1 MTIAAIHRYPV
12 KSMQGEALQ
21 RATLDERGVV
31 GDRAYALLDVETGI
45 VASAK
50 VPKRWD
56 QLLRFSAA
64 FTAEPTAGEP
74 APPVVIT
81 FPDGSTRRSDD
92 PDINKALS
100 SVLGRD
106 VTLITTPPEGAGF
119 EEIWPEIDDLAPQH
133 IIDATTARQE
143 DTGEAISR
151 FDVAAFAP
159 PGRFYDLAALHVI
172 TTSTLA
178 RLGELAPD
186 SRFDPRRYRPN
197 VVLDE
202 TEPGFVENDWVGRE
216 MSFGDAVR
224 VSYTFQT
231 MRCVMTTL
239 AQEDLPEDRD
249 TLRTVAKH
257 NRVDIE
263 KPEVAGRWAC
273 AGVYAD
279 VTAGGELA
287 VGDRHS

>member
-1 MTIAAIHRYPV
+1 MTIAALHRYPV
-12 KSMQGEALQ
+12 KSMQGEALE
-21 RATLDERGVV
+21 RATLDERGVL
-31 GDRAYALLDVETGI
+31 GDRAYALLDAATGI

-50 VPKRWD
+50 VPKRWE

-64 FTAEPTAGEP
+64 FTAEPVAGEP

-92 PDINKALS
+92 EDVDQALS
-100 SVLGRD
+100 AVLGRD
-106 VTLITTPPEGAGF
+106 VSLVTTPPDGAGF

-133 IIDATTARQE
+133 VIDATTARQE

-172 TTSTLA
+172 TSSTLA
-178 RLGELAPD
+178 RLGELAPG
-186 SRFDPRRYRPN
+186 SRFDARRYRPN
-197 VVLDE
+197 VVLAD
-202 TEPGFVENDWVGRE
+202 TDPGFVENDWVGRE
-216 MSFGDAVR
+216 MSLGDAVR

-263 KPEVAGRWAC
+263 KKEVAGRWAC

-287 VGDRHS
+287 VGDPHS

>member
-1 MTIAAIHRYPV
+1 MTIAALYRYPV

-50 VPKRWD
+50 VPKRWEA
-56 QLLRFSAA
+56 LLRFSAA
-64 FTAEPTAGEP
+64 FAGEPVAGEP

-92 PDINKALS
+92 PDINQALS
-100 SVLGRD
+100 AVLGRD
-106 VTLITTPPEGAGF
+106 VSLITTPPEGAGF

-172 TTSTLA
+172 TSSTLS

-186 SRFDPRRYRPN
+186 SRFDARRYRPN
-197 VVLDE
+197 VVLSD
-202 TEPGFVENDWVGRE
+202 TEPGFAENDWVGRE
-216 MSFGDAVR
+216 MSFGDDVR

-263 KPEVAGRWAC
+263 KKEVAGRWAC

-279 VTAGGELA
+279 VTAGGELV

>member
-12 KSMQGEALQ
+12 KSMQGEAL
-21 RATLDERGVV
+21 THTVLDERGVA

-50 VPKRWD
+50 VPKRWPS
-56 QLLRFSAA
+56 LLRFSAA
-64 FTAEPTAGEP
+64 FTAEPVPGEP
-74 APPVVIT
+74 APPVTIT

-92 PDINKALS
+92 PDIDQALS
-100 SVLGRD
+100 GVLGRE
-106 VTLITTPPEGAGF
+106 VKLITVPPEGAGF
-119 EEIWPEIDDLAPQH
+119 EEIWPEIDDLAPGH
-133 IIDATTARQE
+133 VIEATTARRE

-151 FDVAAFAP
+151 FDVAGFAP

-172 TTSTLA
+172 TESTLA
-178 RLGELAPD
+178 RLAELAPD
-186 SRFDPRRYRPN
+186 SRFDVARHRPN
-197 VVLDE
+197 IVLAD
-202 TEPGFVENDWVGRE
+202 TGDGFVENDWPGRE
-216 MSFGDAVR
+216 MTLGDGVR

-239 AQEDLPEDRD
+239 AQQDLPEDRD
-249 TLRTVAKH
+249 VLRTVAKH
-257 NRVDIE
+257 NRVDIT

-279 VTAGGELA
+279 VVAGGEIA
-287 VGDRHS
+287 VGDAHG

>member
-56 QLLRFSAA
+56 HLLRFSAA

-74 APPVVIT
+74 APPVAIT

-92 PDINKALS
+92 PDVNQAISA
-100 SVLGRD
+100 VLGRD
-106 VTLITTPPEGAGF
+106 VTLITTPPDGAGF
-119 EEIWPEIDDLAPQH
+119 EEIWPEIEDLAPQH

-178 RLGELAPD
+178 RLGDLAPD

-197 VVLDE
+197 VVLDD
-202 TEPGFVENDWVGRE
+202 TDPGFVENDWVGRE

-257 NRVDIE
+257 NRVQIE

-273 AGVYAD
+273 AGIYAD
-279 VTAGGELA
+279 VTADGEIA

>member
-1 MTIAAIHRYPV
+1 MTIAAIYRYPV
-12 KSMQGEALQ
+12 KSMQGEALS

-31 GDRAYALLDVETGI
+31 GDRAYALLDVQTGI

-64 FTAEPTAGEP
+64 FAGEPVAGEP

-92 PDINKALS
+92 PDVNQALS

-106 VTLITTPPEGAGF
+106 VSLITTPPDGAGF
-119 EEIWPEIDDLAPQH
+119 EELWPEIDDLAPQH
-133 IIDATTARQE
+133 IIDATIARQE

-172 TTSTLA
+172 THSTLA

-197 VVLDE
+197 VVLDD

-216 MSFGDAVR
+216 MSFGDDVR

-263 KPEVAGRWAC
+263 KKEVAGRWAC

-287 VGDRHS
+287 VGDAHS